1 MWFRLFLAGMA
12 VSIADVAIITCLG
25 KVMRGKRGLVACAFS
40 VVVGVDCGECESRC
54 LWCGCMVM
62 GGGDAGVD
70 GVGWVCIVWGSGEV
84 ARGSVGIRLCPSG
97 WRKYFV

>member
-1 MWFRLFLAGMA
+1 MWFRLFLGGMA

-54 LWCGCMVM
+54 L
-62 GGGDAGVD
+62 
-70 GVGWVCIVWGSGEV
+70 
-84 ARGSVGIRLCPSG
+84 
-97 WRKYFV
+97 